1 MFRLHPLRI
10 ELFLKAQSY
19 VFITHLHLIQQH
31 ITPSNKVLRTNPA
44 FNNLHPMILH
54 TAFNGLPIVK
64 NVNHPDHFIDNCFFE
79 TRYTSTY
86 SKKSSG
92 FCCFNSEPWIR
103 PLSPF
108 IDRDSLGWSHGSWS
122 TFCVML
128 EKV

>member
-1 MFRLHPLRI
+1 
-10 ELFLKAQSY
+10 
-19 VFITHLHLIQQH
+19 
-31 ITPSNKVLRTNPA
+31 
-44 FNNLHPMILH
+44 MISH

-64 NVNHPDHFIDNCFFE
+64 NVNHPDHFIDNCLFE

-108 IDRDSLGWSHGSWS
+108 IDRDSLVWSHGSWS